1 MFDIFCRKIVHFY
14 FPLALTPIL
23 NLGILPVVTFFMGQS
38 RLAIESLAVLPVIHS
53 LVFVFRSVGLSFL
66 EVGVALLGENNKH
79 FRPLR
84 NFAVI
89 LALVI
94 VIIFS
99 AVAFT
104 PLAFLWFHDI
114 SGLSIELAILS
125 LLPTKILTL
134 LPVLMVFLSLQRA
147 LMLNSRKTKHV
158 TIDTGIELTAVII
171 CLIVTTQLLGMVGVI
186 GAAISLVCGRILG
199 NGYLIVP
206 CIKVLK
212 EKG

>member
-1 MFDIFCRKIVHFY
+1 M
-14 FPLALTPIL
+14 
-23 NLGILPVVTFFMGQS
+23 
-38 RLAIESLAVLPVIHS
+38 LPVIHS
-53 LVFVFRSVGLSFL
+53 LVFIFRSVGLSFL
-66 EVGVALLGENNKH
+66 EVGVMLLGEGNEQFK
-79 FRPLR
+79 PLR
-84 NFAVI
+84 NFAFI
-89 LALVI
+89 LGLI
-94 VIIFS
+94 VISVFS
-99 AVAFT
+99 LVNFT
-104 PLAFLWFHDI
+104 PLAFLWFHEV
-114 SGLSIELAILS
+114 SGLSLDLAHLA
-125 LLPTKILTL
+125 LLPTKILTV
-134 LPVLMVFLSLQRA
+134 LPFLMVILSLQRA